1 MTLTQTSW
9 TFTSPAPQRQVIR
22 AVAVPAPTSSSAA
35 ADGLMTVKDVAVACQ
50 LSETAVRRA
59 IADGE
64 LPAVKLRSRM
74 RIVRAEFDTWLSSQ
88 RHAPT
93 HGRPSPQPV
102 LRGRRPAPVGTFRA
116 LAQAEPVRA
125 TGPR

>member
-9 TFTSPAPQRQVIR
+9 TFTSAAPQRQVTR
-22 AVAVPAPTSSSAA
+22 ALTVPVPASSPAA
-35 ADGLMTVKDVAVACQ
+35 ADALMTVKDVAVACQ

-64 LPAVKLRSRM
+64 LPAIKLRSRM
-74 RIVRAEFDTWLSSQ
+74 RVVRADFDAWLSSQ
-88 RHAPT
+88 RHAPV
-93 HGRPSPQPV
+93 HGISAIRPAH
-102 LRGRRPAPVGTFRA
+102 RGRRPAPAGTFRA

-125 TGPR
+125 TPPR

>member
-9 TFTSPAPQRQVIR
+9 TFTSPAPQQQVAR
-22 AVAVPAPTSSSAA
+22 ALTVPVPASGSAA
-35 ADGLMTVKDVAVACQ
+35 ADALMTVKDVAVACQ

-64 LPAVKLRSRM
+64 LPAIKLRSRM
-74 RIVRAEFDTWLSSQ
+74 RVARTDFDAWLTSQ
-88 RHAPT
+88 RHTPV
-93 HGRPSPQPV
+93 HGVPATLPGR
-102 LRGRRPAPVGTFRA
+102 RGRRPAPAGTFRA

-125 TGPR
+125 TPLR

>member
-9 TFTSPAPQRQVIR
+9 TFTSPAPQRQVTR
-22 AVAVPAPTSSSAA
+22 ALTVPVPASSSAA
-35 ADGLMTVKDVAVACQ
+35 ADGLMTVKDVAAACQ

-74 RIVRAEFDTWLSSQ
+74 RIVRAEFDAWLSSQ
-88 RHAPT
+88 RHAPA
-93 HGRPSPQPV
+93 HGLPSPRPV
-102 LRGRRPAPVGTFRA
+102 LRGRRPAPAGTFRA
-116 LAQAEPVRA
+116 LAQAGPVRA
-125 TGPR
+125 TPPG